1 MKDLL
6 EDEDAELGD
15 LEGAQEAWQD
25 IVATLNEEEGD
36 IPPEAKNAIRDW
48 ELDTAT
54 TAMEELGEEV
64 DGLEERIPEKHKHQ
78 HFLHSLINE
87 KRLRQWFGRVDRKE
101 DQDGEEEWES
111 KRQLMRKLAVIRGD
125 PKTGDVASWINVI
138 PCEALG
144 TKINSPTYL
153 AMLRW
158 WSGASAWQRGK
169 CKMKS
174 LTGKVCGKHL
184 DRFGDHAPRAL
195 E

>member
-1 MKDLL
+1 M
-6 EDEDAELGD
+6 
-15 LEGAQEAWQD
+15 
-25 IVATLNEEEGD
+25 
-36 IPPEAKNAIRDW
+36 
-48 ELDTAT
+48 
-54 TAMEELGEEV
+54 
-64 DGLEERIPEKHKHQ
+64 EERIPEKHKHQ

-101 DQDGEEEWES
+101 DQDDEEEWES

-125 PKTGDVASWINVI
+125 PKTGYVASWINVI

-169 CKMKS
+169 CKMRS
-174 LTGKVCGKHL
+174 MTGKICGKHL
-184 DRFGDHAPRAL
+184 DRFGDHAVMCPTGPGVIARHDAL
-195 E
+195 NKAWFLLESSVGFHCKKWLVTRK